1 MWEGPADELNE
12 TSIHSRRCTFIRLR
26 RGGHSR
32 FFTTERP
39 VTVAGHSLGELSAL
53 TASGALTFADGL
65 KLVRTRGELMKR
77 AGELNP
83 GGMAAILGADIPT
96 LDRICAEASTAD
108 EVVQVAN
115 DNCPGQVVISGH
127 KPALERAMAAAKTA
141 GAKRALSLP
150 VSIAAHSPLM
160 DSIQAEWNAAV
171 DACLMEK
178 PEIPVVGN
186 VHARSMLSADEL
198 RADIKAQMQS
208 RVRWTELVQYMLG
221 KRNPDLRRSRK
232 RGSPAGFDQAHRR
245 VHESISARQPTKLF
259 CARRLN
265 RLYFDYDRYQCTNQK
280 YVGEMAGNEALL
292 QMLDTDAAAEL
303 LNWGIATVTS
313 LVQKQPTWMMLP
325 RSSHWRHSSRLFGR
339 PCVRRATGRRET
351 IPIRLAGPNC
361 AETGR
366 KP

>member
-1 MWEGPADELNE
+1 MKINLETTAFVFPGQGSQAVGMGKDLAAQYLIASETFDEADAILGFPLSKLMWDGPAEELND
-12 TSIHSRRCTFIRLR
+12 TINTQPALYVHSIAVWSTFSLL
-26 RGGHSR
+26 S
-32 FFTTERP
+32 TARP

-53 TASGALTFADGL
+53 TTSGALSFADGL

-141 GAKRALSLP
+141 GAKRAMPLP

-171 DACLMEK
+171 DACLIEK

-186 VHARSMLSADEL
+186 VHAKSMLTADEL

-208 RVRWTELVQYMLG
+208 RVRWTESVQYMLG
-221 KRNPDLRRSRK
+221 NGIQTYVEAGSGEVLLGLIKRIDAS
-232 RGSPAGFDQAHRR
+232 
-245 VHESISARQPTKLF
+245 T
-259 CARRLN
+259 N
-265 RLYFDYDRYQCTNQK
+265 RFP
-280 YVGEMAGNEALL
+280 
-292 QMLDTDAAAEL
+292 LDTPAHFEA
-303 LNWGIATVTS
+303 I
-313 LVQKQPTWMMLP
+313 K
-325 RSSHWRHSSRLFGR
+325 
-339 PCVRRATGRRET
+339 
-351 IPIRLAGPNC
+351 
-361 AETGR
+361 
-366 KP
+366 